1 MTFLILATMCFKI
14 SETPFLSLLNL
25 CFYVLNKKSYMLRIF
40 VFVLFL
46 LSLSACKSQQTKT
59 KNVQIAFIADAH
71 LQDIF
76 AKFEDNNYQGIQNP
90 VTGEYANIRTMN
102 AQLHSTRIFNEN
114 YFAFLEALNN
124 IAKRGIKQVV
134 LPGDF
139 SDDGQPVHVRGL
151 RKILDEYSKKYGM
164 SFFVTTGNHDTVKP
178 FAQEAVKTD
187 FLGKEGKEQI
197 ISSSKNNLT
206 KHENQLEP
214 IITADIKNWGYK
226 ETLNEM
232 QAFGFFPQKNYLYW
246 ETPFSD
252 YNYESYNFEKALAES
267 DLAKRTYPVK
277 NTNLFLPD
285 ASYLVEPIK
294 GVWLLAIDANAY
306 VPNEKL
312 SGLPN
317 DPHDFSG
324 ASVGYNNVLI
334 YKQHLINWVKKV
346 AGEAKQKGKT
356 LIAFSH
362 YPMIDF
368 NDDASPELKL
378 LFGSNKLQLSRVPN
392 EEVAQIFAD
401 AGIQVHFGGHM
412 HINDTGVRTTSNKNT
427 LFNIQTPSL
436 AAYMPAYKILTI
448 HKDAILEVQ
457 TVVIGKVAK
466 FNSLFPFYNEEYAHL
481 QNIKSNTIWNKEI
494 LNTKD
499 YEDFTKWHLKELV
512 RLRFLPEDFPVEF
525 STSLLKLSG
534 ADLLYINKNNA
545 EVDTQIK
552 TNSLVVKDFESWT
565 GFDMIF
571 DFYRLKNAD
580 ELAIP
585 EIGSGRLK
593 QYKMVCGQLEKS
605 GNEKLVLWAKIFL
618 KTMNGKPS
626 NHFKINLKTNQ
637 IERINP

>member
-1 MTFLILATMCFKI
+1 MSKIFIFILF
-14 SETPFLSLLNL
+14 F
-25 CFYVLNKKSYMLRIF
+25 
-40 VFVLFL
+40 

-59 KNVQIAFIADAH
+59 KDVQIAFIADAH

-90 VTGEYANIRTMN
+90 ETGEYANIRTMN
-102 AQLHSTRIFNEN
+102 SQLHSTRIFNEN
-114 YFAFLEALNN
+114 YFAFLQALND
-124 IAKRGIKQVV
+124 IAKRGIKQVA

-151 RKILDEYSKKYGM
+151 RKILDEYSKKYGI
-164 SFFVTTGNHDTVKP
+164 SFFITTGNHDVVKP
-178 FAQEAVKTD
+178 FAQDAIKTD
-187 FLGKEGKEQI
+187 FLGKDGKEQI
-197 ISSSKNNLT
+197 ISSSKNNLP
-206 KHENQLEP
+206 KYELEP

-226 ETLNEM
+226 ETISEM

-252 YNYESYNFEKALAES
+252 YNYEDYSYEKALAES
-267 DLAKRTYPVK
+267 DLQKRKYPVK
-277 NTNLFLPD
+277 NTNLFLTD
-285 ASYLVEPIK
+285 ASYLVEPVK

-312 SGLPN
+312 SGLPD

-324 ASVGYNNVLI
+324 ANIGYNNVLI
-334 YKQHLINWVKKV
+334 YKNHLIEWIKKV
-346 AGEAKQKGKT
+346 AAEAKQKGKT

-368 NDDASPELKL
+368 NDDASPELKS
-378 LFGSNKLQLSRVPN
+378 LFGSNKMQLSRVPN

-412 HINDTGVRTTSNKNT
+412 HINDTGIRTTAKGNT

-436 AAYMPAYKILTI
+436 AAYMPGYKILTI
-448 HKDAILEVQ
+448 HPDAVLEIE
-457 TVVIGKVAK
+457 TVVINKVSK
-466 FNSLFPFYNEEYAHL
+466 FNSLFPLYKQEYAHL
-481 QNIKSNTIWNKEI
+481 GQIKKTAIWNKEI

-499 YEDFTKWHLKELV
+499 YEEFTKWHLKELV

-534 ADLLYINKNNA
+534 VDLAYINKNNA
-545 EVDTQIK
+545 EVEAAMK
-552 TNSLVVKDFESWT
+552 ANSLKTKDFESWT

-585 EIGSGRLK
+585 EIGANRLK
-593 QYKMVCGQLEKS
+593 QYKIVCAQLEKS
-605 GNEKLVLWAKIFL
+605 NDEKLVLWAKIFL

-626 NHFKINLKTNQ
+626 NHFKISLKTNQ
-637 IERINP
+637 IERIYP

>member
-1 MTFLILATMCFKI
+1 
-14 SETPFLSLLNL
+14 
-25 CFYVLNKKSYMLRIF
+25 MLRISICILLIF
-40 VFVLFL
+40 PLF
-46 LSLSACKSQQTKT
+46 SCKSQQVT

-90 VTGEYANIRTMN
+90 ETGEYANIRTMN

-114 YFAFLEALNN
+114 YFAFLEALND
-124 IAKRGIKQVV
+124 IAKRGIRQVV

-164 SFFVTTGNHDTVKP
+164 SFFVTTGNHDAVKP
-178 FAQEAVKTD
+178 FAQEAYKTD
-187 FLGKEGKEQI
+187 FLGKDGKEQI
-197 ISSSKNNLT
+197 ISSSKNNLP
-206 KHENQLEP
+206 KQEYQLEP

-232 QAFGFFPQKNYLYW
+232 QAFGFFPQKSYLYW

-252 YNYESYNFEKALAES
+252 YNYENYNFEKALAKS
-267 DLAKRTYPVK
+267 DLEKRTYPVK

-285 ASYLVEPIK
+285 ASYLVEPVK

-324 ASVGYNNVLI
+324 ANIGYNNVLI
-334 YKQHLINWVKKV
+334 YKKHLIEWVRKV
-346 AGEAKQKGKT
+346 SAEAKQKGKT

-368 NDDASPELKL
+368 NDDASPELKS
-378 LFGSNKLQLSRVPN
+378 LFGSNKMQLSRVPN

-412 HINDTGVRTTSNKNT
+412 HINDTGVRTTAKGNT

-448 HKDAILEVQ
+448 HQNKVLEVE
-457 TVVIGKVAK
+457 TVVIDKVSK
-466 FNSLFPFYNEEYAHL
+466 FNSLFPFYKEEYAHL
-481 QNIKSNTIWNKEI
+481 ANIRKSDIWNKEI

-512 RLRFLPEDFPVEF
+512 RLRFLPEDFPAEF
-525 STSLLKLSG
+525 SASLLKLTG
-534 ADLLYINKNNA
+534 TDLAYINKNNA
-545 EVDTQIK
+545 EVDAAMK
-552 TNSLVVKDFESWT
+552 ANSLKAKDFESWT

-571 DFYRLKNAD
+571 DFYRFKNAD

-585 EIGSGRLK
+585 EIGTSRLK
-593 QYKMVCGQLEKS
+593 QYKIVCRQLEKS

-618 KTMNGKPS
+618 KTMNSKPS
-626 NHFKINLKTNQ
+626 NHFKIDLKTNQ
-637 IERINP
+637 IIRIKP